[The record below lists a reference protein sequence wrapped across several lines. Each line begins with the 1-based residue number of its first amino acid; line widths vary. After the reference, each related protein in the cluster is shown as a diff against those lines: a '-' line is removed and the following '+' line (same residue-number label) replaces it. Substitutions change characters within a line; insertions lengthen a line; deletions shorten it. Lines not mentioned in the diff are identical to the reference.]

1 MRSIQILD
9 FVLQTLGLGDDRYF
23 PPTVSLSETV
33 VANWLKSGEILTCTA
48 QLNSFTETKGESLL
62 LLEGPGNLHEG
73 KLVSLDLPQMVEAID
88 AQVLLVTRYDSLL
101 LVERLLTAKAELGE
115 HLLGGDC
122 ERFARS
128 GDRAI

>member
-1 MRSIQILD
+1 MPK
-9 FVLQTLGLGDDRYF
+9 YF
-23 PPTVSLSETV
+23 
-33 VANWLKSGEILTCTA
+33 
-48 QLNSFTETKGESLL
+48 
-62 LLEGPGNLHEG
+62 
-73 KLVSLDLPQMVEAID
+73 
-88 AQVLLVTRYDSLL
+88 LVTRYDSLL